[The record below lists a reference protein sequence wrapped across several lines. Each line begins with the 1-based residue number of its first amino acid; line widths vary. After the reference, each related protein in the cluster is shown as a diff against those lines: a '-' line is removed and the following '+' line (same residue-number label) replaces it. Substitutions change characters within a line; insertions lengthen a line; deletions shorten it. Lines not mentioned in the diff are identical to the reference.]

1 MIVYRHRRLDN
12 FNIFYVGI
20 ESIKM
25 KPTTLR
31 AMLKGQNKNKTDMTY
46 LQY

>member
-20 ESIKM
+20 GKKNERAYNFNKRNKYWQSI
-25 KPTTLR
+25 
-31 AMLKGQNKNKTDMTY
+31 KNKTNY
-46 LQY
+46 S